1 MIDDSTSST
10 TGEHVDKQQ
19 SALLLTLP
27 LSLTPVSP
35 ARQPRGFVGLMT
47 ESSFF
52 NDALV
57 DFLTVPDVFGCRV
70 SRDLNHVVLTG
81 W

>member
-1 MIDDSTSST
+1 MIVHPSPAESMLTSGS
-10 TGEHVDKQQ
+10 H
-19 SALLLTLP
+19 ALLLPLP
-27 LSLTPVSP
+27 LSLPPVPP

-47 ESSFF
+47 KSSFF